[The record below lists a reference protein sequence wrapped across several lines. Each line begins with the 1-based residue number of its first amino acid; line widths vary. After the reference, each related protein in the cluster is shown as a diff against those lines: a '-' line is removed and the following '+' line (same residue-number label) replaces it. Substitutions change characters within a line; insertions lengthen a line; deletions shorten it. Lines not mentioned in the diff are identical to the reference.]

1 MKVNILLSTDDN
13 YVMPTGVLMTSI
25 CENTKSEVIFYI
37 MTNSDFK
44 EESKS
49 SLKRNISKYNQEIV
63 FIPVQ
68 SSATKDFPF
77 GRPDQPTHVSV
88 ATYYRL
94 LITKLLPESVD
105 KIIYLD
111 GDMIVMDDI
120 AGYFNEDV
128 DRFAV
133 GAVIDQDM
141 DINVK
146 DERLEYPKQEGY
158 FNAGSLLINL
168 KYWREHN
175 AYEQFI
181 KVIHE
186 KADIIIYHDQ
196 DVLNYTFHNQK
207 RWISP
212 RYNVQTSFL
221 VAKKISQYS
230 EDVISA
236 IKNPLVIHFCMRG
249 LKPWMIRCDNP
260 FTKIWLYYKHL
271 SIWSNEP
278 LLDNISGS
286 FKNIIRM
293 FLIKHSLWKDTYFLT
308 IPQIQRL

>member
-1 MKVNILLSTDDN
+1 MVNILLSTDDN

-25 CENTKSEVIFYI
+25 CQNTKSKITFYI
-37 MTNSDFK
+37 MTNADFK
-44 EESKS
+44 DESKAA
-49 SLKRNISKYNQEIV
+49 LKRNIVMYNQQIV
-63 FIPVQ
+63 FIPVE
-68 SSATKDFPF
+68 SSVTKDFPF
-77 GRPDQPTHVSV
+77 GRPDQPKHVSI

-94 LITKLLPESVD
+94 LITKLLPEDID

-120 AGYFNEDV
+120 EKYFNEDIEGY
-128 DRFAV
+128 AV

-141 DINVK
+141 EENVRN
-146 DERLEYPKQEGY
+146 ERLGYPKEEGY

-168 KYWREHN
+168 KYWREHHV
-175 AYEQFI
+175 YEEFI
-181 KVIHE
+181 RVMHE
-186 KADIIIYHDQ
+186 KADIIIFHDQ

-212 RYNVQTSFL
+212 RYNIQTNFL

-249 LKPWMIRCDNP
+249 SKPWMIRCDNP

-293 FLIKHSLWKDTYFLT
+293 FLIKHSLWKDTYYLT